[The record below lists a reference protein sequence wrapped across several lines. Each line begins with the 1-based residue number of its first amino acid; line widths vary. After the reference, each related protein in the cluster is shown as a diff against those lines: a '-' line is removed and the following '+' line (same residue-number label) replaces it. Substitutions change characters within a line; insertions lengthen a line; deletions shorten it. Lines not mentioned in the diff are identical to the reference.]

1 MAHEVQTMAYV
12 DAVPWHGLG
21 NRLTPKQPIEVWQ
34 RQAGM
39 DWTIKETPVLFNVSE
54 DGGLHVKAHS
64 ESRVLYRSDS
74 QMALSVVG
82 SRYQV
87 VQPSEVLEFYRSLVS
102 VGGFELETAGVL
114 KGGKKLWALAK
125 TGQETVLRGNDKVK
139 AYLLLAT
146 SCDGTLAT
154 TAQFTSVR
162 VVCNNTLQMAV
173 GNTKGAVKVP
183 HSTQFDPE
191 AVKKELGI
199 GVSTWE
205 TFMAEIKT
213 MSERKLNKFEAMNYL
228 VKVLGD
234 PDVPLADQPNQKA
247 LQAVHALFQGQ
258 GKGSELQA
266 ANGTVWG
273 LLNGVTEFVDQH
285 RRARSQD
292 YRMDSAWFGQGA
304 AIKEKAFV
312 EAMKLAA

>member
-12 DAVPWHGLG
+12 GQEPWHGLG
-21 NRLTPKQPIEVWQ
+21 SRLVPKQPIEVWQ

-87 VQPSEVLEFYRSLVS
+87 VQPAEVLEFYRSLVS

-125 TGQETVLRGNDKVK
+125 TGQETILKGNDKVK

-146 SCDGTLAT
+146 SCDGTLST

-162 VVCNNTLQMAV
+162 VCCGNTLQMAV

-247 LQAVHALFQGQ
+247 LQSVHALFQGQ

-273 LLNGVTEFVDQH
+273 LLNGVTEYVDQH

-304 AIKEKAFV
+304 AIKDKAFQ
-312 EAMKLAA
+312 EAMKLAV

>member
-12 DAVPWHGLG
+12 GQEPWHHLG
-21 NRLTPKQPIEVWQ
+21 NKLTPKAPIELWQ

-39 DWTIKETPVLFNVSE
+39 DWTIKEAPVLFNVAE

-87 VQPSEVLEFYRSLVS
+87 VQPSEVLEFYRDLVS

-125 TGQETVLRGNDKVK
+125 TGQETTLKGNDKIK

-162 VVCNNTLQMAV
+162 VVCNNTLQIAV
-173 GNTKGAVKVP
+173 SDANGSVRVP
-183 HSTQFDPE
+183 HSTQFDP
-191 AVKKELGI
+191 AVVKQQLGLGLTAWDKFI
-199 GVSTWE
+199 GD
-205 TFMAEIKT
+205 IKL

-234 PDVPLADQPNQKA
+234 PDVPLIDQPNQKA

-258 GKGSELQA
+258 GMGSELQA

-273 LLNGVTEFVDQH
+273 LLNACTEFVDKH
-285 RRARSQD
+285 RRARNQD
-292 YRMDSAWFGQGA
+292 YRLDSAWWGQGA
-304 AIKEKAFV
+304 AIKEKAFL
-312 EAMKLAA
+312 EGMKLAA